1 MTTLILK
8 TGSLVPS
15 KLFRLLG
22 ITRGVV
28 RETVIF
34 SLKLVWLLIFVCVL
48 IPLAWLA
55 IEIVNHR

>member
-1 MTTLILK
+1 MTTLIFK
-8 TGSLVPS
+8 TANVVPS
-15 KLFRLLG
+15 KLFRLVG
-22 ITRGVV
+22 IGHGVA

-34 SLKLVWLLIFVCVL
+34 SLKLVWLLIFICVL